1 MEDGEH
7 DDADRRAVTK
17 ELDQVSVARQ
27 AGRLEIHGAAF
38 FVLSGTDV
46 GRAIPLD
53 VDEMTIGRDAVC
65 HVYLPDEGVS
75 RRHARLRFLTDRSW
89 QIDDLGSAN
98 GTVINGERMASRVL
112 RDGDRV
118 LIGHTVLKFCA
129 QAQVDE
135 EYQERSF
142 ELSVWDALPQVRSR
156 RFFEDRLRV
165 EVAYARRHQ
174 TLVSLLLVDID
185 RLQAVNDAHGR
196 EAGTEVLR
204 QVAASM
210 QGRIRAED
218 LLVRW
223 RGEEFAILVRGIP
236 PEGAFVLAERVR
248 RGIEGLTV
256 KHEANDI
263 RVTMTIGAATV
274 AGSPDLTGAALVEA
288 AEGLLREAKASGP
301 NRTCA
306 RMVVVGPAEAEAR
319 KDRTTEV

>member
-1 MEDGEH
+1 
-7 DDADRRAVTK
+7 
-17 ELDQVSVARQ
+17 
-27 AGRLEIHGAAF
+27 
-38 FVLSGTDV
+38 
-46 GRAIPLD
+46 
-53 VDEMTIGRDAVC
+53 
-65 HVYLPDEGVS
+65 
-75 RRHARLRFLTDRSW
+75 
-89 QIDDLGSAN
+89 
-98 GTVINGERMASRVL
+98 
-112 RDGDRV
+112 
-118 LIGHTVLKFCA
+118 
-129 QAQVDE
+129 
-135 EYQERSF
+135 
-142 ELSVWDALPQVRSR
+142 
-156 RFFEDRLRV
+156 
-165 EVAYARRHQ
+165 
-174 TLVSLLLVDID
+174 
-185 RLQAVNDAHGR
+185 
-196 EAGTEVLR
+196 
-204 QVAASM
+204 M